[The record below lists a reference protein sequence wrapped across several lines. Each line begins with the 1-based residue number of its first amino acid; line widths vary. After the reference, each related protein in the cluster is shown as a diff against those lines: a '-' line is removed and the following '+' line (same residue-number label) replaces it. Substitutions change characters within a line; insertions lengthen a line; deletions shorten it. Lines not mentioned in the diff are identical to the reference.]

1 MNFSDQ
7 SHIYLG
13 LSEKKDGPMK
23 YSEENRL
30 LFFKN
35 NNLAQKVIISAG
47 LVDGKQITIVDDIKD
62 SQAIPS
68 CDALISSQKEQLLT
82 ITVADCL
89 PIYFYDAR
97 KKVVALAHAG
107 WRGVLSLIAP
117 QVLEKM
123 KERYHCQPSD
133 IEVIIGPHIQ
143 ACHFE
148 VKNDVAGKF
157 KEKDLII
164 KEGKTFINLAQALSD
179 QLIQARVPM
188 ANIKISPDCTYCRS
202 DQYYSYRRDQAPE
215 LETMIAYIGLK

>member
-7 SHIYLG
+7 SHIYFG
-13 LSEKKDGPMK
+13 ISEKTDGPMK

-35 NNLAQKVIISAG
+35 NNLAQKVIIAAG
-47 LVDGKQITIVDDIKD
+47 LIDGNQITIVDGIKD
-62 SQAIPS
+62 SQIIPN
-68 CDALISSQKEQLLT
+68 CDALISSQEEQLLT

-89 PIYFYDAR
+89 PIYFYDAQ

-107 WRGVLSLIAP
+107 WRGVLAQIAP
-117 QVLEKM
+117 QVIEKM
-123 KERYHCQPSD
+123 KEHYNCQPSNL
-133 IEVIIGPHIQ
+133 EVIIGPHIQ

-148 VKNDVAGKF
+148 VKNDVAGQF

-164 KEGKTFINLAQALSD
+164 KEGKTFINLAQVVND
-179 QLIQARVPM
+179 QLIKAQVPM
-188 ANIKISPDCTYCRS
+188 TNIKISPDCTYCRS

>member
-1 MNFSDQ
+1 MKLTNRNIWFG
-7 SHIYLG
+7 I
-13 LSEKKDGPMK
+13 SEKKDGPIK

-47 LVDGKQITIVDDIKD
+47 LVDGNQITIVDGLRD
-62 SQAIPS
+62 SQIIPN
-68 CDALISSQKEQLLT
+68 CDALISSQEEQLLT

-89 PIYFYDAR
+89 PIYFYDAQ

-117 QVLEKM
+117 QVIEKM
-123 KERYHCQPSD
+123 KEHYHSQADD
-133 IEVIIGPHIQ
+133 IIVIIGPHIQ

-148 VKNDVAGKF
+148 VKNDVARQF
-157 KEKDLII
+157 KDKNLTIKD
-164 KEGKTFINLAQALSD
+164 GKTFINLAQVVSD
-179 QLIQARVPM
+179 QLIQAQVPI
-188 ANIKISPDCTYCRS
+188 ANIKVSSECTYCLS
-202 DQYYSYRRDQAPE
+202 DKYFSYRRDRKPE